1 MPHNPLAAR
10 DRHPS
15 TDSSEEQFDAVV
27 ELADAIRDLTD
38 QFDQIQQT
46 LDSYESKLLHTD
58 PELLELH
65 QQPDSNNLRR
75 WQGFIERVS
84 QELNTLVPPV

>member
-1 MPHNPLAAR
+1 MPQNPLAAH
-10 DRHPS
+10 DSHS
-15 TDSSEEQFDAVV
+15 LTDSLEEQFDAVV

-46 LDSYESKLLHTD
+46 LDIYESKLLHTD
-58 PELLELH
+58 PELLKLH
-65 QQPDSNNLRR
+65 QQPDSNNLKR

-84 QELNTLVPPV
+84 QELNTLMPPV